1 MRPDKVVKAT
11 GENNETEAHLII
23 KAMRIYLGMTQPE
36 IAKKAGISYGLYY
49 QYESSPGK
57 LLKGRFQDVYRILEV
72 LHLNPGKFLQGDYEL
87 SKIGRLVA
95 IQKVGR
101 INHIQLKKLRNTCP
115 VTLKGGKDNG

>member
-11 GENNETEAHLII
+11 REINETEAHLII
-23 KAMRIYLGMTQPE
+23 KAMRIYLGMTQQE
-36 IAKKAGISYGLYY
+36 IANKVGIAYGLYN
-49 QYESSPGK
+49 EFKNLPGK

-101 INHIQLKKLRNTCP
+101 INHIQLRMIRNNCP